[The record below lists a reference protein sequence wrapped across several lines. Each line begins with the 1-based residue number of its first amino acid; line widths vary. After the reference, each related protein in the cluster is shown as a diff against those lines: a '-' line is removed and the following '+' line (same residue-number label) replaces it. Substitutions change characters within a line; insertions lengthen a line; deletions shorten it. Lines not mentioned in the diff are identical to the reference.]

1 MGDNRGREL
10 RTQTF
15 FKLEEIARWQ
25 ALGQSIEQIARQMNT
40 TPETVSRLVSHK
52 SYPAVQAKL
61 GAKLYE
67 HVDRSIANRK
77 ANVMLE
83 EAAPHAA
90 EALISLLG
98 EGFAS
103 DKRQVATAILDR
115 AGFGPIQKRAVRQRI
130 EFDPMTMGLL
140 RMALLETR
148 DGAGE
153 DDGDDD
159 FIDADDAEGSAQG
172 RLERAV

>member
-1 MGDNRGREL
+1 MGDSRSREL
-10 RTQTF
+10 RSQTY

-25 ALGQSIEQIARQMNT
+25 ALGQSIEQIARQMQM
-40 TPETVSRLVSHK
+40 TPEAISRLVAHK
-52 SYPAVQAKL
+52 SYASVQAKV
-61 GAKLYE
+61 GERLYSNI
-67 HVDRSIANRK
+67 DKTLANRK

-83 EAAPHAA
+83 EAAPQAA

-115 AGFGPIQKRAVRQRI
+115 AGFGPIQKRAIRSRI

-140 RMALLETR
+140 RMALLESAQ
-148 DGAGE
+148 GVL
-153 DDGDDD
+153 DDD
-159 FIDADDAEGSAQG
+159 DDDSGADAEGST
-172 RLERAV
+172 